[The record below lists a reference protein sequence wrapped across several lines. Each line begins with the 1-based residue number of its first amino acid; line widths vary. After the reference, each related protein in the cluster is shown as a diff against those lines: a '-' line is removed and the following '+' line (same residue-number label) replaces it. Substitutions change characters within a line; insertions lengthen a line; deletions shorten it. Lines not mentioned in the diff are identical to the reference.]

1 MRMPDVIANRR
12 PIRGCF
18 RIAST
23 ALKVGGGGGGERERN
38 ASS

>member
-1 MRMPDVIANRR
+1 MRMPDVTGSRR

-23 ALKVGGGGGGERERN
+23 ALKVGGGGGGGKHR
-38 ASS
+38 SF